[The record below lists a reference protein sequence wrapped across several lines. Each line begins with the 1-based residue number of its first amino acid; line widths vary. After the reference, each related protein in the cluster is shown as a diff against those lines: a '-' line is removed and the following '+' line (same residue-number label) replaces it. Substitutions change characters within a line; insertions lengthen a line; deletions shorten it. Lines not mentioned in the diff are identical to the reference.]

1 MAAVTICAKLK
12 IQSQNDTEKLREA
25 KELVY
30 LRGFYEGSM
39 VAGPYAGQ
47 RVQDVKKK
55 VQEDLISKGAAILY
69 MEPEKQVISRFV
81 KLDFY
86 ILYFDTIWH

>member
-1 MAAVTICAKLK
+1 MAAVTVCNKLK

-30 LRGFYEGSM
+30 LRGFYEGVMS
-39 VAGPYAGQ
+39 VGPYAGQ
-47 RVQDVKKK
+47 KVQDVKKL
-55 VQEDLISKGAAILY
+55 VQKDLIDAGQALIY

-81 KLDFY
+81 LN
-86 ILYFDTIWH
+86 ILNYLVMMNSNG